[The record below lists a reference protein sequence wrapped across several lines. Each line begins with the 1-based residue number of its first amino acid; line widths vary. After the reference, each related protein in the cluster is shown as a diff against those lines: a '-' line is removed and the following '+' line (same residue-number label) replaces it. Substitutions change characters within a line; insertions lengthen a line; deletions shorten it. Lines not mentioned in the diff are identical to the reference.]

1 MRRLISKFLLILAAF
16 SILPAPCVHAQSIQ
30 AEEVTL
36 PNGWKLTPAGRQ
48 HYERPCGG
56 FVKSAFLTYSMK
68 DDDDD

>member
-1 MRRLISKFLLILAAF
+1 M
-16 SILPAPCVHAQSIQ
+16 
-30 AEEVTL
+30 TL